1 EVETTANRIGTA
13 LAAPFSIGGISIEV
27 RLSMGIASAP
37 AHDSQPHELVRHADV
52 ALDRAKERR
61 TLYELYS
68 AANDEYSIDRLVLAG
83 QLRQGI
89 DSGELVVYYQPKL
102 ALQNGG
108 PHGVEAL
115 VRWNHPELG
124 LLGPQALVPLA
135 EHTGLIEVLTDKVL
149 DAALAQC
156 AAWRGEGLE
165 VRMGVNLSAHSLLRG

>member
-1 EVETTANRIGTA
+1 EFLARFGGDEFAIVRADLSDVTEIDTTAKRIGAA

-27 RLSMGIASAP
+27 QASMGVASSP
-37 AHDSQPHELVRHADV
+37 ARDSQPHELVRHADV
-52 ALDRAKERR
+52 ALDRAKARR

-115 VRWNHPELG
+115 VRWNHPALG
-124 LLGPQALVPLA
+124 LLGHQAFVPLA
-135 EHTGLIEVLTDKVL
+135 GH
-149 DAALAQC
+149 
-156 AAWRGEGLE
+156 
-165 VRMGVNLSAHSLLRG
+165 